1 MLSNN
6 YLVTFDQVVSLGIGR
21 TSTSYPYSGNK
32 IMTKDNLIAYFYV
45 NTTILAP
52 YSGNQCVMYQDIS
65 AASLVSISVYGKIS
79 SGTGRYVWYSI
90 DGGTTF
96 VQLITSM
103 TTSGRLVGTMS
114 IYSGTNVTFAVSD
127 ISGPNSSG
135 YKPTAVAI
143 NTGYPSV
150 GTSCTGF
157 ITKNVTSGNTIYV
170 SGNNISTW
178 C

>member
-1 MLSNN
+1 MLSTN
-6 YLVTFDQVVSLGIGR
+6 YLVTFDQVVSLGISR

-32 IMTKDNLIAYFYV
+32 IMTKQNLINYFYV
-45 NTTILAP
+45 NTTALAT
-52 YSGNQCVMYQDIS
+52 YSSNQCVMYQDIS
-65 AASLVSISVYGKIS
+65 AASPVSISVYGKIS

-96 VQLITSM
+96 VQLTTSM
-103 TTSGRLVGTMS
+103 NTAGRLVGTMS

-127 ISGPNSSG
+127 VSGPNSSG
-135 YKPTAVAI
+135 YKPTAVAL

-150 GTSCTGF
+150 GTSCTGY
-157 ITKNVTSGNTIYV
+157 ITINITSGNTVYV